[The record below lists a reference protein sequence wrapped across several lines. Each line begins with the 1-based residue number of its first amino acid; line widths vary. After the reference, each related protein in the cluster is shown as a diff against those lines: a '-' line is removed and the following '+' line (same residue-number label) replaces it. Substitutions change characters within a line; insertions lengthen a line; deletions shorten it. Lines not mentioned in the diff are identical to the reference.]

1 MSWVL
6 CSKPLC
12 EITSH
17 VRYHPIS
24 FIRNCE
30 RALTEQPA
38 ENNFNGFV
46 VLWYVQGISEKIG
59 RLVLYVQNDLSF
71 RVLSRWSTD
80 RHVACTRPQPCNI
93 SHCSPLNRPQYAH
106 YGKPLKITRRK
117 SFELIAAMK
126 SCGKRQENRLYYLK
140 SSDKVKSKWQFG
152 GRLRILFE
160 SIWLAEN
167 HSCCLYN
174 YRG

>member
-1 MSWVL
+1 MPAIYDVSCDCKMFESTL
-6 CSKPLC
+6 YLPL
-12 EITSH
+12 
-17 VRYHPIS
+17 RP
-24 FIRNCE
+24 
-30 RALTEQPA
+30 TEKLP
-38 ENNFNGFV
+38 FGS
-46 VLWYVQGISEKIG
+46 L
-59 RLVLYVQNDLSF
+59 LYVQSDLSF

-174 YRG
+174 YRGLQ